1 MWTKK
6 DLLKEV
12 YRLRNMIAVE
22 KGTQQIALD
31 KLESDYRFQ
40 RELRDSKGYELREQI
55 DALNREYTRI
65 VEDKQRKVR
74 NDAYF
79 ATPEGAAHK
88 RRLEEAIAQRQQ
100 AWKEHLRQSISF
112 IEGRLQQTLGPHWGV
127 SRYNEEHMIIGVI
140 DAAGSTPQQRKYYF
154 GQDIDIWY
162 EDRMG
167 RGTNNARFRANCG
180 TTGSFEMEGGGTV
193 GERAM
198 FYVGI
203 GRLLSDR
210 NLVRDIRHTM
220 TTTVQVAGN
229 LSNELARLYKEL
241 DDPLT
246 ERKQTSLAPADAGEK
261 QSRQHHFPK
270 PPKPKRGIR

>member
-12 YRLRNMIAVE
+12 YRLRNLIAVE

-40 RELRDSKGYELREQI
+40 REFRDSKGYELREQV

-65 VEDKQRKVR
+65 VEDKQRQAR
-74 NDAYF
+74 NDVYF
-79 ATPEGAAHK
+79 ATSEGAAHK
-88 RRLEEAIAQRQQ
+88 WRLEEAIAQRQQ
-100 AWKEHLRQSISF
+100 AWKEHLRQSISI

-127 SRYNEEHMIIGVI
+127 SRYSEEHMTIGVI
-140 DAAGSTPQQRKYYF
+140 DAAGSTSQQRKYYF

-162 EDRMG
+162 EDRTG
-167 RGTNNARFRANCG
+167 RGTNNVRFRANCG
-180 TTGSFEMEGGGTV
+180 TTGSFEMEGGGSV

-198 FYVGI
+198 FYVGV

-210 NLVRDIRHTM
+210 TLVRDIRHTM
-220 TTTVQVAGN
+220 ATTVQVADN
-229 LSNELARLYKEL
+229 LGDELARLQKEL
-241 DDPLT
+241 DDPLK
-246 ERKQTSLAPADAGEK
+246 ERKRQETQPENKPDK
-261 QSRQHHFPK
+261 QFK
-270 PPKPKRGIR
+270 PPKHSRGIR

>member
-65 VEDKQRKVR
+65 VDDKQRKVR

-79 ATPEGAAHK
+79 ATSEGAAHK
-88 RRLEEAIAQRQQ
+88 WRLEEAIAQRQQ
-100 AWKEHLRQSISF
+100 AWKEHMQQSISF

-167 RGTNNARFRANCG
+167 RGTNNVRFRANCG

-198 FYVGI
+198 FYVGV

-210 NLVRDIRHTM
+210 TLVRDI
-220 TTTVQVAGN
+220 QVAGN
-229 LSNELARLYKEL
+229 LSNELARLQKEL

>member
-100 AWKEHLRQSISF
+100 AWKEHLRQ
-112 IEGRLQQTLGPHWGV
+112 V
-127 SRYNEEHMIIGVI
+127 SRSSRAACNRLSARIGV
-140 DAAGSTPQQRKYYF
+140 
-154 GQDIDIWY
+154 
-162 EDRMG
+162 
-167 RGTNNARFRANCG
+167 
-180 TTGSFEMEGGGTV
+180 
-193 GERAM
+193 
-198 FYVGI
+198 
-203 GRLLSDR
+203 
-210 NLVRDIRHTM
+210 
-220 TTTVQVAGN
+220 
-229 LSNELARLYKEL
+229 
-241 DDPLT
+241 
-246 ERKQTSLAPADAGEK
+246 
-261 QSRQHHFPK
+261 
-270 PPKPKRGIR
+270 